1 VEVRENMGRREAGQP
16 EKLTYKS
23 AGVDIDA
30 NDVMVERIQHALRRT
45 YDLRVLSRGDTFAG
59 LFSLD
64 YRDRLLRRNYRE
76 PVLVSGTDGV
86 GSKLLLGL
94 RAGRVADLGIDLV
107 AMSVN
112 DVLTMGAEPLFF
124 LDYIAC
130 HRLDPE
136 KIAELVEGVSRGCQ
150 LAGCSL
156 LGGETAEMPDLYRRR
171 HFDLAGFCVGVA
183 ERRRIVDGRC
193 VQPDDIVLGLASDGI
208 HSNGYALVRKLIA
221 RLPKREPLPVDLGEP
236 LMDALLRPTRIYVK
250 PVLAVLNRYRR
261 KRVVRAMA
269 HVTGGGLEGNVTR
282 VIPPKCDV
290 WLSRK
295 SWPAPP
301 VFRLLQAL
309 GVDEAE
315 MYRVF
320 NMGIGFVM
328 IVRPAFAKSV
338 MKQLTAYGET
348 VYPIGSIREGNGK
361 LIWR

>member
-1 VEVRENMGRREAGQP
+1 MGRREAGQP

-136 KIAELVEGVSRGCQ
+136 KIAELVEGVARGCQ

-183 ERRRIVDGRC
+183 ERPRIVDGRG

-250 PVLAVLNRYRR
+250 PVLAVLNRYHR

-282 VIPPKCDV
+282 VIPSKCDV

-301 VFRLLQAL
+301 IFRLLQAL

-328 IVRPAFAKSV
+328 IVRPAFATSI

-348 VYPIGSIREGNGK
+348 VYPIGTIREGIGK